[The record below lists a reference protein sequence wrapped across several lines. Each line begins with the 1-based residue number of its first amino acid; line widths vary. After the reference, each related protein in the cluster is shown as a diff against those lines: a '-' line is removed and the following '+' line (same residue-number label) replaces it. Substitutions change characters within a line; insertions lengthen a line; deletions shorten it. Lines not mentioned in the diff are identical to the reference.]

1 MIGRISERLNSGRM
15 WQGEMTIEVI
25 LKIAALG
32 IVVALLNQILKHAG
46 RDDQAFFVTM
56 AGIIV
61 VLTWLL
67 PYVVE
72 LFQSMQSLFGL

>member
-1 MIGRISERLNSGRM
+1 MSVEII
-15 WQGEMTIEVI
+15 I
-25 LKIAALG
+25 KIAALG

-56 AGIIV
+56 AGIVV

-67 PYVVE
+67 PYLVD
-72 LFQSMQSLFGL
+72 LFSSLQDLFSL

>member
-1 MIGRISERLNSGRM
+1 
-15 WQGEMTIEVI
+15 MTIEI
-25 LKIAALG
+25 IIKIAALG

-67 PYVVE
+67 PYFTE
-72 LFQSMQSLFGL
+72 LFDTMQSLFNL

>member
-56 AGIIV
+56 AGIV
-61 VLTWLL
+61 AVLTWIL
-67 PYVVE
+67 PYIVDA
-72 LFQSMQSLFGL
+72 FSSMQSMFGL